1 MMTGI
6 SRTLLRCSIVVLG
19 LLAFLAPALYAQLP
33 TGTILG
39 TVKDTA
45 GNVVVGAKVTV
56 MNAEGLSREFTTD
69 ETGAFRFPA
78 LPVGTYGLDVSQV
91 GFKKATVKDVALA
104 VAQEEVLNFTL
115 EVGSVSESVEVAS
128 NIVQVDT
135 TTSTLSSLV
144 SDTTISELPLNGR
157 NYIDLTLLQPGITQQ
172 TQENAGQGISGTMY
186 SSDGAPTRSNNV
198 MLDGASTLNGI
209 GLNGSSV
216 AGTTLGTDGV
226 QEYKVITNLA
236 SAEYFSGMGA
246 TTTISTK
253 RGENQTSGDVFE
265 YFRNSSLDANNY
277 FDSVGSSPG
286 VPAPILN
293 GKRIPP
299 FRRNQFGGVIGGPIK
314 KDKAFYILNYE
325 GLRQTTGNPLYVGV
339 SSTFPAGFGTGSKV
353 TQPGT
358 SANYNCWE
366 PATANMGTVPSY
378 RTAANGQGYQVL
390 GSAPDET
397 GTQTLPANP
406 CAALPPGFPLGTSSN
421 PGPPWTW
428 TGSVSPVTAG
438 LANLYPYPNVTN
450 PNTGLLSQFV
460 YPSFETVRED
470 YGQARYD
477 QNFSSAD
484 SAFVRF
490 TADNADLEKPDPLPE
505 FHDRFLSDSYY
516 LTGAE
521 THVFSSNL
529 LNTVRGSFSR
539 TSIGTIT
546 VPTNSDFATQI
557 AGPGISL
564 IVNPADQS
572 GDCNINGA
580 GNCMIGLIVGTNMT
594 TLGPSTV
601 APGYVH
607 QNLVTGG
614 DDIYWT
620 KGKHSLK
627 IGALVNHFDMPE
639 YTDLIFG
646 SINVMPSIGP
656 LSTLNTGNLF
666 LQDYAISQSFQL
678 QPNTPTGG
686 TNGNIMR
693 HVYDFWTLGGYVQ
706 DDWRTTSRLTA
717 NLGLRY
723 EMATVPTDKGG
734 YGYGLSNLATG
745 DVVSCSL
752 VSNSSSCIAQK
763 GSLWK
768 NPTLRNFSPRVGF
781 AWDVRGN
788 GQTSLKAGY
797 GIYYDIGAQG
807 SRLVQQGD
815 QTPPG
820 SDLAIIQSNALHGP
834 PFWPVDIPHQTNAP
848 WCTSSLAPD
857 FLSFANPGGST
868 CLLPQPGGNVYNPKS
883 PYLQQY
889 NLAVQQQ
896 ITRNMVVTAAYV
908 GSRGIHIRRFVEG
921 NPVIPCNDPANTT
934 TATNDP
940 TGCAATYAALGS
952 ADTAWHN
959 GANPVWDTTLT
970 TATSHMG
977 VSNTVVNPVNG
988 PPIPITYPAGTW
1000 RVNPNLG
1007 DFVLNST
1014 DGDSWYNSL
1023 QASFAQQVS
1032 KGLQFQV
1039 AFTWS
1044 KLQDTT
1050 QGDIGSNDEAS
1061 DNPSDPFNSAVDKG
1075 PTAFDTKLNL
1085 RASMVYKLPEI
1096 HSNEMMAWLLKGWT
1110 WSNIVVDQTGYP
1122 FSCQIQYGSDPSNNE
1137 MGLEDVGG
1145 NVANDR
1151 CSFVTSANLGT
1162 PTVYDAQGNVVTYG
1176 TGALGLNPNA
1186 VAYDKSKVITHN
1198 VNQYFNPNMFTNAQ
1212 PFTAQAAV
1220 AAGSTT
1226 AADVGTLGDTP
1237 RGLMRGP
1244 GQVYWDLSLVKNTHF
1259 AWMSE
1264 KSNVEFRAE
1273 AFNVTNH
1280 TNLAF
1285 PYSNNFNAN
1294 YEAIEGPGN
1303 GVNGTNIVPTA
1314 GQITNTLIN
1323 SRQIQFALK
1332 YNF

>member
-1 MMTGI
+1 MVPQGVYVTFQQHSGEVMMTGI
-6 SRTLLRCSIVVLG
+6 ARNSLRFSLVVLG
-19 LLAFLAPALYAQLP
+19 LLVLLAPVVLYAQLP

-39 TVKDTA
+39 TVKDTG
-45 GNVVVGAKVTV
+45 GNVIANAKVTV
-56 MNAEGLSREFTTD
+56 SNAEGLSRDFKTD
-69 ETGAFRFPA
+69 DSGAFRFPA
-78 LPVGTYGLDVSQV
+78 LPVGQYAVEVSQI
-91 GFKKATVKDVALA
+91 GFKKTSVKDVTLA

-115 EVGSVSESVEVAS
+115 EVGSVSESIEVKSAV
-128 NIVQVDT
+128 VQVDT

-144 SDTTISELPLNGR
+144 NDTTISELPLNGR

-198 MLDGASTLNGI
+198 MLDGASTLNGV

-253 RGENQTSGDVFE
+253 RGENKTSGDVFE
-265 YFRNSSLDANNY
+265 YFRNNSLDANNY
-277 FDSVGSSPG
+277 FDTPELLSQ
-286 VPAPILN
+286 I
-293 GKRIPP
+293 GKRIPA
-299 FRRNQFGGVIGGPIK
+299 FHRNQFGGVIGGPIK
-314 KDKAFYILNYE
+314 KDKSFYIVNYE
-325 GLRQTTGNPLYVGV
+325 GLRQSTGNPLYVGV
-339 SSTFPAGFGTGSKV
+339 SNTFPAGFGTGTSA

-366 PATANMGTVPSY
+366 AVPSTTPTPSY
-378 RTAANGQGYQVL
+378 RNGYQVQ
-390 GSAPDET
+390 GSGAGET
-397 GTQTLPANP
+397 GTLYNGGNP
-406 CAALPPGFPLGTSSN
+406 CAALPPGFPLGTSNDPANS
-421 PGPPWTW
+421 PPWVW
-428 TGSVSPVTAG
+428 TGAVSPVTAA

-460 YPSFETVRED
+460 YPNFETVRED
-470 YGQARYD
+470 YGQARVD
-477 QNFSSAD
+477 QNFNSAD

-490 TADNADLEKPDPLPE
+490 TVDNADLEKPDPLPE
-505 FHDRFLSDSYY
+505 FHDRQLSQSYY

-521 THVFSSNL
+521 THVFSSAF

-539 TSIGTIT
+539 TEISTIT
-546 VPTNSDFATQI
+546 VPTNSTFASQI
-557 AGPGISL
+557 AGPGVSL
-564 IVNPADQS
+564 INNPADQS

-607 QNLVTGG
+607 QNLATGG

-627 IGALVNHFDMPE
+627 IGGLINHYDMPE

-678 QPNTPTGG
+678 QPNTQTGG
-686 TNGNIMR
+686 TTGNIMR
-693 HVYDFWTLGGYVQ
+693 RVYDYWTIGGYVQ
-706 DDWRTTSRLTA
+706 DDWRTTSHLTT

-734 YGYGLSNLATG
+734 YGYGWSNAAKG
-745 DVVSCSL
+745 DITSCSL
-752 VSNSSSCIAQK
+752 ISNPATCATQK
-763 GSLWK
+763 GPLWK
-768 NPTLRNFSPRVGF
+768 NPTLKNFSPRVGF
-781 AWDVRGN
+781 AWDVFGT
-788 GQTSLKAGY
+788 GKTSLKSGY

-820 SDLAIIQSNALHGP
+820 SDLAIIQSNALNGP

-848 WCTSSLAPD
+848 WCTSSVSPD
-857 FLSFANPGGST
+857 FLSFANPSAST
-868 CLLPQPGGNVYNPKS
+868 CLLPQPGGNVFNPKS

-921 NPVIPCNDPANTT
+921 NPVIPCNMPSSSTLA
-934 TATNDP
+934 NDP
-940 TGCAATYAALGS
+940 TGCAATYANLGS
-952 ADTAWHN
+952 ADIGWHN

-977 VSNTVVNPVNG
+977 ASTTPVPVLNG
-988 PPIPITYPAGTW
+988 PPISIAYPSGTW
-1000 RVNPNLG
+1000 RQNPNLA

-1014 DGDSWYNSL
+1014 DGDSWYNAL

-1032 KGLQFQV
+1032 RGLQFQV

-1061 DNPSDPFNSAVDKG
+1061 DDPSDPFNSAVDKG

-1110 WSNIVVDQTGYP
+1110 WSNIFVDQTGYP
-1122 FSCQIQYGSDPSNNE
+1122 FSCQMQYGGNPSNNE

-1151 CSFVTSANLGT
+1151 CSFVTTSNLAA
-1162 PTVYDAQGNVVTYG
+1162 AQV
-1176 TGALGLNPNA
+1176 LNPSA
-1186 VAYDKSKVITHN
+1186 VPYNKSTVITHN

-1212 PFTAQAAV
+1212 PAAV
-1220 AAGSTT
+1220 AACLPSGSTT
-1226 AADVGTLGDTP
+1226 CGVVGTLADTP

-1244 GQVYWDLSLVKNTHF
+1244 GQVDWDLSLVKNSHF

-1264 KSNVEFRAE
+1264 KSNIEFRAE
-1273 AFNVTNH
+1273 AFNVANH

-1303 GVNGTNIVPTA
+1303 GVNGTNVFPEA